1 ARYYQCEISQDGFV
15 VANTLDQSAYYSVDV
30 TGAVLTID
38 HRLRGRAADAVIKI
52 NKQDLI
58 PVRLD
63 NGNINAS
70 SITQDGIV

>member
-1 ARYYQCEISQDGFV
+1 
-15 VANTLDQSAYYSVDV
+15 
-30 TGAVLTID
+30 
-38 HRLRGRAADAVIKI
+38 ADAVIKI

-70 SITQDGIV
+70 SITQDGIVNYSTGLYSCPGDEATGRPLNRSLPPVQEYSPVE